1 MDYSLPGSSQGIF
14 QARVLEWVACYV
26 ANVKSVMCACLPVNV
41 QLLLVAIIIVLN
53 STIKDMD
60 KVL

>member
-14 QARVLEWVACYV
+14 QARVLEWVAYYV
-26 ANVKSVMCACLPVNV
+26 VNVKSVMCACLPVNV
-41 QLLLVAIIIVLN
+41 QLLLVATIIVLN